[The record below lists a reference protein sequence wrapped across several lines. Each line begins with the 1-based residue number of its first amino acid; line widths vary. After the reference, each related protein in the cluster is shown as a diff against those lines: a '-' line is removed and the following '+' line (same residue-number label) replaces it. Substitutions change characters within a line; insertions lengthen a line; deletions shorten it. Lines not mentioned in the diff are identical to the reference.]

1 MSDKYYALI
10 TGASSGI
17 GTEFAKLAAADHY
30 NLILVARSE
39 DKLLEL
45 KKMLEE
51 KYNVDVK
58 IIIKDLS
65 LINSASEVF
74 EQTEKDNLR
83 IELLFNNAG
92 YGDYGPFT
100 ETKWKKESE
109 MILLN
114 IYTLTHFTKLYAKKM
129 VSQGSGRILNVASIG
144 GFLAGPLMAVYYSSK
159 NYVLSFSLAIYKE
172 LKGTGVSLTVLCPG
186 PTKTNFEKVADL
198 ESSKLFKNF
207 KIDSAEFVA
216 RKGYKAMLKGKMLII
231 PGWMNK
237 VMIATVRF
245 TPRKLLLSVIQGMQ
259 KKVQ

>member
-1 MSDKYYALI
+1 MNYALI

-17 GTEFAKLAAADHY
+17 GTVFTKLAAADRY
-30 NLILVARSE
+30 NLVLVARSE

-51 KYNVDVK
+51 KYKVDVR
-58 IIIKDLS
+58 IIVKDLS

-74 EQTEKDNLR
+74 EQTEKENLR

-100 ETKWKKESE
+100 ETKWKKESD

-114 IYTLTHFTKLYAKKM
+114 IYTLTHLTKLYSKKM
-129 VSQGSGRILNVASIG
+129 VTQGSGKILNVASVA
-144 GFLAGPLMAVYYSSK
+144 GFFAGPLMAVYYSTK
-159 NYVLSFSLAIYKE
+159 NYVLSFSQAIYAE
-172 LKGTGVSLTVLCPG
+172 LKGTGVTLTVLCPG

-198 ESSKLFKNF
+198 EESKLFKKF
-207 KIDSAEFVA
+207 KIDTAEFVA
-216 RKGYKAMLKGKMLII
+216 RKGYKAMLKGKMLIV

-237 VMIATVRF
+237 LMITAVRF
-245 TPRKLLLSVIQGMQ
+245 TPRKLLLSVVHSMQ

>member
-1 MSDKYYALI
+1 MNNTYYALI

-17 GTEFAKLAAADHY
+17 GTEFAKLVAADHY
-30 NLILVARSE
+30 NLVLVARSG

-45 KKMLEE
+45 KKILEK

-65 LINSASEVF
+65 LINSAAEVF
-74 EQTEKDNLR
+74 EQTEKENLR

-100 ETKWKKESE
+100 ETNWKKESE

-114 IYTLTHFTKLYAKKM
+114 VYTLTHLTKLYSKKM
-129 VSQGSGRILNVASIG
+129 VLQGSGKILNVASVA
-144 GFLAGPLMAVYYSSK
+144 GFLSGPLMAVYYATK
-159 NYVLSFSLAIYKE
+159 NYVLSFSQAIYAE
-172 LKGTGVSLTVLCPG
+172 LKETGVTLTVLCPG

-198 ESSKLFKNF
+198 EESKLFKKF
-207 KIDSAEFVA
+207 KIDTAEFVA
-216 RKGYKAMLKGKMLII
+216 SKGYKAMLKGKMLIV

-237 VMIATVRF
+237 IMVTAVRF
-245 TPRKLLLSVIQGMQ
+245 TPRKLLVSVVHSMQ